1 MMEEVTIV
9 AESAADRLDKY
20 LADHMPLSRSNI
32 KNAILSGD
40 VLVNGCV
47 VKPGEKL
54 KCGDEV
60 HIRIHEPKKTEIE
73 PEDIPIDIV
82 YQDEDIAVVNKKQ
95 GMVVHPAPG
104 NYTGTLVNAMMYHLS
119 DLSGINGEIRP
130 GIVHRI
136 DKDTSGVLV
145 VAKNDAAHIS
155 LAEQIGS
162 KTARRIYAAIVHG
175 NIKED
180 TLSINKPIGR
190 SKRDRKKMAI
200 EASGRNA
207 VTHIKV
213 TERFGEFTLV
223 EAELE
228 TGRTH
233 QIRVHLASVHR
244 PVAGDVVYG
253 PKKVRLHN
261 GGQLLHAKTLILRH
275 PRTGEQMVFDA
286 PLPDY
291 FEKVLA
297 KLRARKDI

>member
-1 MMEEVTIV
+1 MMEERTII
-9 AESAADRLDKY
+9 AETAADRLDKY
-20 LADHMPLSRSNI
+20 LADHLPLSRSNI
-32 KNAILSGD
+32 KNAIRSGD
-40 VLVNGCV
+40 VLVNGCTA
-47 VKPGEKL
+47 KPGDKL
-54 KCGDEV
+54 KYGDEV
-60 HIRIHEPKKTEIE
+60 RVRVYAPKVTTIE
-73 PEDIPIDIV
+73 AEDIPIEII

-104 NYTGTLVNAMMYHLS
+104 NYTGTLVNAMMFHLS

-162 KTARRIYAAIVHG
+162 KSARRIYSAIVHG

-180 TLSINKPIGR
+180 VLTIDKRIGR

-213 TERFGEFTLV
+213 SERFGEFTLV

-233 QIRVHLASVHR
+233 QIRVHLASIHR

-253 PKKVRLHN
+253 PKKVKLHSS
-261 GGQLLHAKTLILRH
+261 GQLLHAKTLMLRH
-275 PRTGEQMVFDA
+275 PRTDEQMVFDA

-297 KLRARKDI
+297 RLRAKK

>member
-1 MMEEVTIV
+1 MMEEITIV

-20 LADHMPLSRSNI
+20 LAQHMPLSRSNI
-32 KNAILSGD
+32 KNAILGGD
-40 VLVNGCV
+40 VLVNGSPT
-47 VKPGEKL
+47 KPGDKI

-60 HIRIHEPKKTEIE
+60 IVRIRAPKETEIE
-73 PEDIPIDIV
+73 SEDIPIDII

-104 NYTGTLVNAMMYHLS
+104 NYTGTLVNAMMFHLS

-180 TLSINKPIGR
+180 TLTIDKRIGR

-213 TERFGEFTLV
+213 IERYGEFTLV

-233 QIRVHLASVHR
+233 QIRIHLASIHR

-253 PKKVRLHN
+253 PKKVKLHS

-286 PLPDY
+286 PLPNY
-291 FEKVLA
+291 FDNVLA
-297 KLRARKDI
+297 KLRAKK

>member
-9 AESAADRLDKY
+9 AETAADRLDKY
-20 LADHMPLSRSNI
+20 LADHLPLSRSNI

-60 HIRIHEPKKTEIE
+60 IVRIHEPKETEIV
-73 PEDIPIDIV
+73 PEDIPIDII

-104 NYTGTLVNAMMYHLS
+104 NYTGTLVNAMMFHLS

-180 TLSINKPIGR
+180 TLTIDKRIGR

-213 TERFGEFTLV
+213 TERYGEFTLV

-233 QIRVHLASVHR
+233 QIRVHLASTHR

-253 PKKVRLHN
+253 PKKVKLHS
-261 GGQLLHAKTLILRH
+261 GGQLLHAKTLMLRH

-291 FEKVLA
+291 FERVLA
-297 KLRARKDI
+297 KLRAKK